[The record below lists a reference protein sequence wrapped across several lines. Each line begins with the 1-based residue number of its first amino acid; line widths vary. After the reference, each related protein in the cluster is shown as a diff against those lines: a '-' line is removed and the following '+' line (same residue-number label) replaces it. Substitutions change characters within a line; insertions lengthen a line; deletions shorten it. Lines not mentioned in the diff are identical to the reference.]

1 MIIVLD
7 ADKALDKILHPFI
20 IEVKKISGIQGPYL
34 NIIKARVSKKRASI
48 KLNGEKIEAISTKT
62 SD

>member
-1 MIIVLD
+1 MLD
-7 ADKALDKILHPFI
+7 ADKALDKILLSFI
-20 IEVKKISGIQGPYL
+20 IKVEERSGIQSPYL
-34 NIIKARVSKKRASI
+34 NIIKARDSKKRASI